1 MALVNDTQ
9 LTALAGAILD
19 ANASYLTADQ
29 KTASIPKMKE
39 MLRQMMAYI
48 TGNAEVDVNMPV
60 GGAGTVETFVAGSG
74 SNGGALASAT
84 GGPVSGT
91 IKAATGKVS

>member
-1 MALVNDTQ
+1 MSIDNDTQ

-19 ANASYLTADQ
+19 ANAGYMTAEQ
-29 KTASIPKMKE
+29 KTASVPKMKE
-39 MLRQMMAYI
+39 MLRQVMVHIA
-48 TGNAEVDVNMPV
+48 TNAEVNVNMPA
-60 GGAGTVETFVAGSG
+60 GAGGTVETFVAGSG